1 MIEYIKIGP
10 RFSNLLLQTLLVYIK
25 KIPPKKGKKMLIIG
39 TTSMS
44 SHLED
49 LGVIAAFD
57 RVIQVPNLGKNEI
70 MNVLKNYD
78 CDDNNKQKIVNLVQG
93 ITIKQLCLII
103 DRALQKSSKLIYENF
118 ASEYRDYT
126 FK

>member
-1 MIEYIKIGP
+1 
-10 RFSNLLLQTLLVYIK
+10 
-25 KIPPKKGKKMLIIG
+25 
-39 TTSMS
+39 MS

-78 CDDNNKQKIVNLVQG
+78 CDENNKEKIVNLVQG

-103 DRALQKSSKLIYENF
+103 DRALQKNSKLIYENF

>member
-1 MIEYIKIGP
+1 
-10 RFSNLLLQTLLVYIK
+10 
-25 KIPPKKGKKMLIIG
+25 MLIIG

-44 SHLED
+44 SNLED

-57 RVIQVPNLGKNEI
+57 RIIHVPNLGKNEI

-78 CDDNNKQKIVNLVQG
+78 CDDTNKEKIVNLVQG